1 MSGWKTK
8 HLLLSLLSCKNR
20 PLMKTNL
27 SIFAQIIRLI
37 PRDII
42 NKNVDNHDSD
52 FSCKGITAWT
62 HLVSMLYCQFGNC
75 QSIRDISFGLRSATG
90 NLNHLGVTRA
100 PSKSSISYINAHRSW
115 TFFRDVYFS
124 LFKEFKVKVNR
135 IRLNRKLFILDS
147 TLIPLCLSLFD
158 WAYYRKMKGAIK
170 IHTVLDYD
178 SCLPVF
184 IRMTDGKTS
193 DIEIA
198 EKLAFPKGSILAI
211 DRGYLDFNFL
221 RDLDSTGVFFVT
233 RTKSNTDYDIVKSL
247 ALPKESENIV
257 SDNHIVLIGQQTKDK
272 YKKRLRLLQVAD
284 SETGEIIPLLTNNF
298 FWTAKTISEL
308 YRNRWEIETFF
319 RMVKQ
324 NLKIKSFIGTSEN
337 AVLIQ
342 IWSAL
347 ITILLL
353 SVLKAKALYKWH
365 MSNMVGFIRLNLFV
379 KIDLFEWLN
388 HPFLQ
393 DKKPPGQIQLEL
405 F

>member
-1 MSGWKTK
+1 
-8 HLLLSLLSCKNR
+8 
-20 PLMKTNL
+20 MKTNL

-42 NKNVDNHDSD
+42 HKNIDNHNSD
-52 FSCKGITAWT
+52 FNCKGINSWT

-90 NLNHLGVTRA
+90 NLNHLGVSRA
-100 PSKSSISYINAHRSW
+100 PSKSSISYINAHRGW

-124 LFKEFKVKVNR
+124 LLKESKVKVNR

-170 IHTVLDYD
+170 IHTVLDHD

-198 EKLAFPKGSILAI
+198 EKLSFPKGSILTI
-211 DRGYLDFNFL
+211 DRGYIDFNFL
-221 RDLDSTGVFFVT
+221 HNLDSTGVFFVT
-233 RTKSNTDYDIVKSL
+233 RAKSNIDYDIVRLL
-247 ALPKESENIV
+247 ALPKESQNIV
-257 SDNHIVLIGQQTKDK
+257 SDYQIVLIGQQTKDK
-272 YKKRLRLLQVAD
+272 YKKRLRLVKVTD
-284 SETGEIIPLLTNNF
+284 PETGEIIPLLTNNF
-298 FWTAKTISEL
+298 FWTSKTISEL

-319 RMVKQ
+319 RTVKQ

-393 DKKPPGQIQLEL
+393 DKAPPGQIQLDL
-405 F
+405 FYDH

>member
-1 MSGWKTK
+1 
-8 HLLLSLLSCKNR
+8 
-20 PLMKTNL
+20 MKTNL

-42 NKNVDNHDSD
+42 HKNVDDHDAD
-52 FSCKGITAWT
+52 FNSKGINAWT

-100 PSKSSISYINAHRSW
+100 PSKSSISYINAHRGW

-135 IRLNRKLFILDS
+135 IKLNRKLFILDS

-170 IHTVLDYD
+170 IHTVLDYE
-178 SCLPVF
+178 SSLPVF
-184 IRMTDGKTS
+184 IRMTDGKVS
-193 DIEIA
+193 DIEVA
-198 EKLAFPKGSILAI
+198 ERLAFPKGSILTI
-211 DRGYLDFNFL
+211 DRGYIDFDFL
-221 RDLDSTGVFFVT
+221 HNLDSTGVFFVT
-233 RTKSNTDYDIVKSL
+233 RAKSNADFDIVKTFD
-247 ALPKESENIV
+247 LPDNSDNIV
-257 SDNHIVLIGQQTKDK
+257 SDNHIVLIGQQTRNR
-272 YKKRLRLLQVAD
+272 YKKRLRLVQVAD
-284 SETGEIIPLLTNNF
+284 PETGEIISLLTNNL
-298 FWTAKTISEL
+298 FWAAKTISEL
-308 YRNRWEIETFF
+308 YRYRWEIETFF
-319 RMVKQ
+319 RTVKQ

-393 DKKPPGQIQLEL
+393 DKPPPRQIQLEL

>member
-1 MSGWKTK
+1 MPKTT
-8 HLLLSLLSCKNR
+8 

-27 SIFAQIIRLI
+27 SIFSQIIRLI

-42 NKNVDNHDSD
+42 HKNVDNHDSD
-52 FSCKGITAWT
+52 FNNKGINAWT

-100 PSKSSISYINAHRSW
+100 PSKSSISYINAHRGW

-184 IRMTDGKTS
+184 IRMTDGKVS

-198 EKLAFPKGSILAI
+198 VKLTFPKGSVLTI

-221 RDLDSTGVFFVT
+221 NDLDSTGVFFVT
-233 RTKSNTDYDIVKSL
+233 RAKSNTNYDIVKLLS
-247 ALPKESENIV
+247 LPKESDNIV
-257 SDNHIVLIGQQTKDK
+257 GDKQIVLIGQQTRGR
-272 YKKRLRLLQVAD
+272 YKKPLRLVQVAD
-284 SETGEIIPLLTNNF
+284 PETGEIIPFLTNNF
-298 FWTAKTISEL
+298 FWTAKTVSEL
-308 YRNRWEIETFF
+308 YRHRWEIETFF
-319 RMVKQ
+319 RTVKQ

-353 SVLKAKALYKWH
+353 SVLKAKASYKWH
-365 MSNMVGFIRLNLFV
+365 MSNMVVFIRLNLFV
-379 KIDLFEWLN
+379 KIDLFQWLDY
-388 HPFLQ
+388 PFLS
-393 DKKPPGQIQLEL
+393 DKAPPGQTQLDL

>member
-1 MSGWKTK
+1 
-8 HLLLSLLSCKNR
+8 
-20 PLMKTNL
+20 MKTNL

-42 NKNVDNHDSD
+42 HLNVEKHNSD
-52 FSCKGITAWT
+52 YNSKGINTWT

-100 PSKSSISYINAHRSW
+100 PSKSAISYINAHRGW

-135 IRLNRKLFILDS
+135 IKLNRKLFILDS
-147 TLIPLCLSLFD
+147 TLIPLCISLFD
-158 WAYYRKMKGAIK
+158 WAYYRKKKGAIK

-198 EKLAFPKGSILAI
+198 EKISFPKGSILTI

-221 RDLDSTGVFFVT
+221 RDLDSTGVFFVI
-233 RTKSNTDYDIVKSL
+233 RAKDNTVFDIVKTL
-247 ALPKESENIV
+247 ILPEKSENII
-257 SDNHIVLIGQQTKDK
+257 SDDHIVLIGQQTKNK
-272 YKKRLRLLQVAD
+272 YKKRLRLVRVVD
-284 SETGEIIPLLTNNF
+284 PETGEIIPLLTNNF
-298 FWTAKTISEL
+298 FWSPKTISEL

-319 RMVKQ
+319 RTVKQ

-337 AVLIQ
+337 AVLTQ
-342 IWSAL
+342 IWTAL

-353 SVLKAKALYKWH
+353 TVLKSKALYKWH

-388 HPFLQ
+388 HPFLK
-393 DKKPPGQIQLEL
+393 DKTPPGQIQLDL

>member
-1 MSGWKTK
+1 
-8 HLLLSLLSCKNR
+8 
-20 PLMKTNL
+20 MKTNL
-27 SIFAQIIRLI
+27 SIFSQIIRLI

-42 NKNVDNHDSD
+42 HKNVDIHDSD
-52 FSCKGITAWT
+52 YNCKGINAWT

-100 PSKSSISYINAHRSW
+100 PSKSSISYINAHRGW

-158 WAYYRKMKGAIK
+158 WAYYRKLKGAIK

-198 EKLAFPKGSILAI
+198 EKLTFPQGSILTI
-211 DRGYLDFNFL
+211 DRAYLDFNFL
-221 RDLDSTGVFFVT
+221 NDLDSTGVFFVT
-233 RTKSNTDYDIVKSL
+233 KAKSNTDYDIVKLLS
-247 ALPKESENIV
+247 LPKESENILG
-257 SDNHIVLIGQQTKDK
+257 DKQIVLVGQHTREK
-272 YKKRLRLLQVAD
+272 YKKRLRLVQVAD
-284 SETGEIIPLLTNNF
+284 PETGEIIPLLTNNF
-298 FWTAKTISEL
+298 FWTAKTVSEL

-319 RMVKQ
+319 RTVKQ

-353 SVLKAKALYKWH
+353 SVLKAKALYRWH
-365 MSNMVGFIRLNLFV
+365 MSNLVGFIRLNLFV
-379 KIDLFEWLN
+379 KIDLFDWLN
-388 HPFLQ
+388 HPFVK
-393 DKKPPGQIQLEL
+393 DKAPPGQIQLEL

>member
-1 MSGWKTK
+1 
-8 HLLLSLLSCKNR
+8 
-20 PLMKTNL
+20 MKTNL
-27 SIFAQIIRLI
+27 SIFSQIIRLI

-42 NKNVDNHDSD
+42 HKNVDKHDSD
-52 FSCKGITAWT
+52 FNCKGINAWT

-90 NLNHLGVTRA
+90 NLSHLGVSRA
-100 PSKSSISYINAHRSW
+100 PSKSSISYINAHRGW

-135 IRLNRKLFILDS
+135 LRLNRKLFILDS

-211 DRGYLDFNFL
+211 DRGYIDFNFL
-221 RDLDSTGVFFVT
+221 RELDSNGVFFVT
-233 RTKSNTDYDIVKSL
+233 RAKSNIDCDIVKLL
-247 ALPKESENIV
+247 ALPNESENIV
-257 SDNHIVLIGQQTKDK
+257 SDYQIILIGQKTKEK
-272 YKKRLRLLQVAD
+272 YKKRLRMVKVTD
-284 SETGEIIPLLTNNF
+284 PETGEIIPLLTNNF
-298 FWTAKTISEL
+298 TWTSKTISEL
-308 YRNRWEIETFF
+308 YRYRWEIETFF
-319 RMVKQ
+319 RLVKQ

-353 SVLKAKALYKWH
+353 SVLKT
-365 MSNMVGFIRLNLFV
+365 
-379 KIDLFEWLN
+379 
-388 HPFLQ
+388 
-393 DKKPPGQIQLEL
+393 
-405 F
+405 

>member
-1 MSGWKTK
+1 
-8 HLLLSLLSCKNR
+8 
-20 PLMKTNL
+20 MKTNL

-42 NKNVDNHDSD
+42 HLNVEKHNSD
-52 FSCKGITAWT
+52 YNSKGINTWT

-100 PSKSSISYINAHRSW
+100 PSKSAISYINAHRGW

-135 IRLNRKLFILDS
+135 IKLNRKLFILDS
-147 TLIPLCLSLFD
+147 TLIPLCISLFD
-158 WAYYRKMKGAIK
+158 WAYYRKKKGAIK

-198 EKLAFPKGSILAI
+198 EKISFPKGSILTI

-221 RDLDSTGVFFVT
+221 RDLDSTGVFFVI
-233 RTKSNTDYDIVKSL
+233 RAKDNTVFDIVKTL
-247 ALPKESENIV
+247 ILPEKSENII
-257 SDNHIVLIGQQTKDK
+257 SDDHIVLIGQQTKNK
-272 YKKRLRLLQVAD
+272 YKKRLRLVQVAD
-284 SETGEIIPLLTNNF
+284 PETGEIIPLLTNNF
-298 FWTAKTISEL
+298 FWSPKTISEL
-308 YRNRWEIETFF
+308 YKNRWEIETFF
-319 RMVKQ
+319 RTVKQ

-337 AVLIQ
+337 AVLTQ
-342 IWSAL
+342 IWTAL

-353 SVLKAKALYKWH
+353 TVLKAKALYKWH

-388 HPFLQ
+388 HPFLR
-393 DKKPPGQIQLEL
+393 DKAPPGQIQLDL

>member
-1 MSGWKTK
+1 
-8 HLLLSLLSCKNR
+8 
-20 PLMKTNL
+20 MKANL

-42 NKNVDNHDSD
+42 HKNVDEHDSD
-52 FSCKGITAWT
+52 FCCKGINAWT

-100 PSKSSISYINAHRSW
+100 PSKSSISYINAHRGW
-115 TFFRDVYFS
+115 TFFRDVYFD

-184 IRMTDGKTS
+184 IRMTDGKVS
-193 DIEIA
+193 DIEVA
-198 EKLAFPKGSILAI
+198 ERLAFPKGSILTI
-211 DRGYLDFNFL
+211 DRAYLDFNFL
-221 RDLDSTGVFFVT
+221 HDLDSSRVFFVT
-233 RTKSNTDYDIVKSL
+233 RAKSNTDFDIVKTL
-247 ALPKESENIV
+247 DLPDNTDNII

-272 YKKRLRLLQVAD
+272 YKKRLRLVKVTD
-284 SETGEIIPLLTNNF
+284 PETGEIIPLLTNNF
-298 FWTAKTISEL
+298 FWTSKTISEL

-319 RMVKQ
+319 Y
-324 NLKIKSFIGTSEN
+324 
-337 AVLIQ
+337 
-342 IWSAL
+342 
-347 ITILLL
+347 
-353 SVLKAKALYKWH
+353 AK
-365 MSNMVGFIRLNLFV
+365 
-379 KIDLFEWLN
+379 
-388 HPFLQ
+388 
-393 DKKPPGQIQLEL
+393 
-405 F
+405 

>member
-1 MSGWKTK
+1 
-8 HLLLSLLSCKNR
+8 
-20 PLMKTNL
+20 
-27 SIFAQIIRLI
+27 
-37 PRDII
+37 
-42 NKNVDNHDSD
+42 
-52 FSCKGITAWT
+52 
-62 HLVSMLYCQFGNC
+62 
-75 QSIRDISFGLRSATG
+75 
-90 NLNHLGVTRA
+90 
-100 PSKSSISYINAHRSW
+100 
-115 TFFRDVYFS
+115 
-124 LFKEFKVKVNR
+124 
-135 IRLNRKLFILDS
+135 
-147 TLIPLCLSLFD
+147 
-158 WAYYRKMKGAIK
+158 MKGAIK

-221 RDLDSTGVFFVT
+221 HNLDSTGVFFVT
-233 RTKSNTDYDIVKSL
+233 RAKSNIDYDIVKLL

-257 SDNHIVLIGQQTKDK
+257 SDYQIELVGQQTKDK
-272 YKKRLRLLQVAD
+272 YKKRLRLVKVTD
-284 SETGEIIPLLTNNF
+284 PETGEIIPLLTNNF
-298 FWTAKTISEL
+298 FWTSKTISEL

-388 HPFLQ
+388 QPFLQ
-393 DKKPPGQIQLEL
+393 DNAPPGQMQLDL

>member
-1 MSGWKTK
+1 
-8 HLLLSLLSCKNR
+8 
-20 PLMKTNL
+20 MKTNL
-27 SIFAQIIRLI
+27 SIFSQIIRLI

-42 NKNVDNHDSD
+42 HKNVDKHGSD
-52 FSCKGITAWT
+52 YNSKGINVWT

-75 QSIRDISFGLRSATG
+75 QSIRDISFGLGNATG

-100 PSKSSISYINAHRSW
+100 PSKSSISYINAHRGW

-158 WAYYRKMKGAIK
+158 WVYYRKMKGAIK
-170 IHTVLDYD
+170 IHTALDYN

-198 EKLAFPKGSILAI
+198 EKLAFPKGSILTI
-211 DRGYLDFNFL
+211 DRAYLDFNFL
-221 RDLDSTGVFFVT
+221 NDLDSTGVFFVT
-233 RTKSNTDYDIVKSL
+233 KAKSNTDYDIVKLLS
-247 ALPKESENIV
+247 LPKESENIV
-257 SDNHIVLIGQQTKDK
+257 SDLQIVLIGQQTKYK
-272 YKKRLRLLQVAD
+272 YKKRLRLVQVAD
-284 SETGEIIPLLTNNF
+284 PETNEIIPLLTNNF
-298 FWTAKTISEL
+298 FWTDETISEL
-308 YRNRWEIETFF
+308 YKNRWEIETFF
-319 RMVKQ
+319 RTVKQ

-347 ITILLL
+347 FTILL
-353 SVLKAKALYKWH
+353 
-365 MSNMVGFIRLNLFV
+365 
-379 KIDLFEWLN
+379 
-388 HPFLQ
+388 
-393 DKKPPGQIQLEL
+393 
-405 F
+405 

>member
-1 MSGWKTK
+1 
-8 HLLLSLLSCKNR
+8 
-20 PLMKTNL
+20 
-27 SIFAQIIRLI
+27 
-37 PRDII
+37 
-42 NKNVDNHDSD
+42 
-52 FSCKGITAWT
+52 
-62 HLVSMLYCQFGNC
+62 MLYCQFGNC

-90 NLNHLGVTRA
+90 NLNHLGVSRA
-100 PSKSSISYINAHRSW
+100 PSKSSINYINAHRGW

-135 IRLNRKLFILDS
+135 IRINRKLFILDS

-233 RTKSNTDYDIVKSL
+233 RAKSNIDYDIVKL
-247 ALPKESENIV
+247 VALPKESENIV
-257 SDNHIVLIGQQTKDK
+257 SDYQIELVGQQTKSK
-272 YKKRLRLLQVAD
+272 YKKRLRLVKVTD
-284 SETGEIIPLLTNNF
+284 PETGEIIPLLTNYF
-298 FWTAKTISEL
+298 FWTSKTISEL

-393 DKKPPGQIQLEL
+393 DKAPPGQIQLDL

>member
-1 MSGWKTK
+1 
-8 HLLLSLLSCKNR
+8 
-20 PLMKTNL
+20 MKTNL

-42 NKNVDNHDSD
+42 HLNVEKHNSD
-52 FSCKGITAWT
+52 YNSKGINTWT

-100 PSKSSISYINAHRSW
+100 PSKSAISYINAHRGW

-135 IRLNRKLFILDS
+135 IKLNRKLFILDS
-147 TLIPLCLSLFD
+147 TLIPLCISLFD
-158 WAYYRKMKGAIK
+158 WAYYRKKKGAIK

-198 EKLAFPKGSILAI
+198 EKISFPKGSILTI

-221 RDLDSTGVFFVT
+221 RDLDSTGVFFVI
-233 RTKSNTDYDIVKSL
+233 RAKDNTVFDIVKTL
-247 ALPKESENIV
+247 ILPEKSENII
-257 SDNHIVLIGQQTKDK
+257 SDDHIVLIGQQTKNK
-272 YKKRLRLLQVAD
+272 YKKRLRLVQVTD
-284 SETGEIIPLLTNNF
+284 PETGEIIPLLTNNF
-298 FWTAKTISEL
+298 FWSPKTISEL
-308 YRNRWEIETFF
+308 YKNRWEIETFF
-319 RMVKQ
+319 RTVKQ

-337 AVLIQ
+337 AVLTQ
-342 IWSAL
+342 IWTAL

-353 SVLKAKALYKWH
+353 TVLKSKALYKWH

-388 HPFLQ
+388 HPFLK
-393 DKKPPGQIQLEL
+393 DKAPPGQIQLDL

>member
-1 MSGWKTK
+1 
-8 HLLLSLLSCKNR
+8 
-20 PLMKTNL
+20 MKTNL

-37 PRDII
+37 PKDII
-42 NKNVDNHDSD
+42 HKNVDEHNSD
-52 FSCKGITAWT
+52 FSCKGINAWT

-100 PSKSSISYINAHRSW
+100 PSKSSISYINAHRGW

-147 TLIPLCLSLFD
+147 TLIPLCLNLFD

-198 EKLAFPKGSILAI
+198 EKLSFPKGSILTI
-211 DRGYLDFNFL
+211 DRGYLDFIFL
-221 RDLDSTGVFFVT
+221 NNLDSTGVFFVT
-233 RTKSNTDYDIVKSL
+233 RTKINTDYEVVKLLS
-247 ALPKESENIV
+247 LPKESQNIE
-257 SDNHIVLIGQQTKDK
+257 SDKQIRLIGQQTKDK
-272 YKKRLRLLQVAD
+272 YKKILRLVQVTD
-284 SETGEIIPLLTNNF
+284 PETGEIISLLTNNF
-298 FWTAKTISEL
+298 SWTAKTISEL
-308 YRNRWEIETFF
+308 YKNRWEIETFF

-353 SVLKAKALYKWH
+353 SVLKTKALYKWH

-379 KIDLFEWLN
+379 KIDLFEWLD
-388 HPFLQ
+388 HPFLL
-393 DKKPPGQIQLEL
+393 DKAPPGQLQLEL

>member
-1 MSGWKTK
+1 V
-8 HLLLSLLSCKNR
+8 
-20 PLMKTNL
+20 KTNL

-42 NKNVDNHDSD
+42 HKNVDDHDSD
-52 FSCKGITAWT
+52 FNCKGINAWT

-100 PSKSSISYINAHRSW
+100 PSKSSISYINAHRGW

-135 IRLNRKLFILDS
+135 IKLNRKLFILDS

-170 IHTVLDYD
+170 IHTVLDYE
-178 SCLPVF
+178 SSLPVF
-184 IRMTDGKTS
+184 IRMTDGKVS
-193 DIEIA
+193 DIEVA
-198 EKLAFPKGSILAI
+198 ERLAFPKGSILTI
-211 DRGYLDFNFL
+211 DRGYIDFDFL
-221 RDLDSTGVFFVT
+221 RNLDSTGVFFVT
-233 RTKSNTDYDIVKSL
+233 RVKSNADFEIVKTSD
-247 ALPKESENIV
+247 LPYNAENIV
-257 SDNHIVLIGQQTKDK
+257 SDNQIILIGQQTKNK
-272 YKKRLRLLQVAD
+272 YKKRLRLVQVVD
-284 SETGEIIPLLTNNF
+284 PETGEIIPLLTNNL

-308 YRNRWEIETFF
+308 YRYRWEIETFF
-319 RMVKQ
+319 RTVKQ

-388 HPFLQ
+388 HPFIQ
-393 DKKPPGQIQLEL
+393 KNAPPGQIQLDL

>member
-1 MSGWKTK
+1 
-8 HLLLSLLSCKNR
+8 
-20 PLMKTNL
+20 MKTNL

-42 NKNVDNHDSD
+42 HKNVDDHDSD
-52 FSCKGITAWT
+52 FNCKGINAWT

-100 PSKSSISYINAHRSW
+100 PSKSTISYINAHRGW

-124 LFKEFKVKVNR
+124 LFKEFKVRVNR
-135 IRLNRKLFILDS
+135 IKLNRKLFILDS

-170 IHTVLDYD
+170 IHTVLDYE
-178 SCLPVF
+178 SSLPVF

-193 DIEIA
+193 DIEVA
-198 EKLAFPKGSILAI
+198 ERLTFPKGSILTI
-211 DRGYLDFNFL
+211 DRGYIDFDFL
-221 RDLDSTGVFFVT
+221 HDLDSNGIFFVT
-233 RTKSNTDYDIVKSL
+233 RAKSNIDFEIVKTL
-247 ALPKESENIV
+247 DLPENPDNII
-257 SDNHIVLIGQQTKDK
+257 SDNHIVLIGQQTRNK
-272 YKKRLRLLQVAD
+272 YKKRLRLVQVAD
-284 SETGEIIPLLTNNF
+284 PETGEIIMLLTNNF
-298 FWTAKTISEL
+298 FWTAKTIGEL
-308 YRNRWEIETFF
+308 YRYRWEIEIFF
-319 RMVKQ
+319 RTVKQ

-379 KIDLFEWLN
+379 KIDLFDWLN
-388 HPFLQ
+388 HPFIQ
-393 DKKPPGQIQLEL
+393 DKAPPGQLQLAL